1 MSLSSSQVPLES
13 ISIEV
18 HKHDSQD
25 IPLQGLKSED
35 AQPTPHYRHAA
46 PSGPWPWMDF
56 RNVDVTTA
64 KSEEPKVD
72 TTWRGYPQSLFGNW
86 TPDQVKRSQMLEKCS
101 KNRSSSIYWL
111 DVLDT
116 GKFTTPDMD
125 GNGHT
130 STVTS
135 ANENEFWNILQ
146 AERPGNIRVRSL
158 FVDDLSSPVLKMLGT
173 RYGAS
178 FACLL
183 ALKDLVHRY
192 NIEPFFFTSSINWI
206 PSRYQE
212 ALIHGKG
219 DHITITLPFVRTP
232 KSQSFTSSPRSPPI
246 DNKINTQAPL
256 HMSSMSIVILIF
268 TFQPPLPID
277 GDVLFIDLL
286 AIHMVRD
293 KESTIIS
300 YHPEPT
306 PIHRHHS
313 TLESSSISS
322 AKRLHSLMRL
332 VGDSVY
338 WQSIFSKSDDPTLLF
353 VAVLWYALY
362 TWDETLESL
371 HNYVMPL
378 ESDVLTESRVEH
390 TRDLHTLQAY
400 LLFYESLLHGFQLSV
415 SFIEKTPNP
424 AMHREGIYEEKRKVS
439 NELMKKECENLLSE
453 IDRLQKRRDMLSKQ
467 LKNVMDLAFAN
478 VNIRDSASMRQ
489 VVPPSSNQIAAPGAD
504 KFLFQG
510 HVPDDDIP
518 TGKLSSRKQRSS
530 SVFGMNVKEINP
542 GSLETLVRYIQITIA
557 LTALTFYV
565 VVTLQ
570 THTSFHERGAPLHK
584 RAAWPV
590 ILPQKILRKMK
601 RSPSSTQ
608 KARQANL

>member
-1 MSLSSSQVPLES
+1 MSLNGSQVTPES
-13 ISIEV
+13 INIKV
-18 HKHDSQD
+18 LKHDSQGN
-25 IPLQGLKSED
+25 PLQDLKSED

-56 RNVDVTTA
+56 RNVDVITA

-72 TTWRGYPQSLFGNW
+72 TTWRGYPQNLFGNW
-86 TPDQVKRSQMLEKCS
+86 TPDQVNRSQMLEKCS
-101 KNRSSSIYWL
+101 ENQLSTIYWL

-116 GKFTTPDMD
+116 GEFTTPDMSR
-125 GNGHT
+125 NECT
-130 STVTS
+130 STVTTRVDS
-135 ANENEFWNILQ
+135 QEDFWKTLQ
-146 AERPGNIRVRSL
+146 KKRPTNIRVRSL
-158 FVDDLSSPVLKMLGT
+158 FVDHLTSPTLKMLGT
-173 RYGAS
+173 S
-178 FACLL
+178 
-183 ALKDLVHRY
+183 Y

-219 DHITITLPFVRTP
+219 DHITITLPFVRTL
-232 KSQSFTSSPRSPPI
+232 KSQSSTSSPRSPPT

-256 HMSSMSIVILIF
+256 HMSN
-268 TFQPPLPID
+268 

-286 AIHMVRD
+286 AVHMVRN
-293 KESTIIS
+293 KESSTVIS

-306 PIHRHHS
+306 AIQRYHS
-313 TLESSSISS
+313 TLESTSISS

-338 WQSIFSKSDDPTLLF
+338 WQNIFSNSDDPTLLF

-362 TWDETLESL
+362 AWDETLESL
-371 HNYVMPL
+371 YNHVMPL

-424 AMHREGIYEEKRKVS
+424 AMESELFFDEQRKTS
-439 NELMKKECENLLSE
+439 NEIMKKECDNLLSE
-453 IDRLQKRRDMLSKQ
+453 IDRLQKRREMLSKQ
-467 LKNVMDLAFAN
+467 LQNVMNLAFAN

-489 VVPPSSNQIAAPGAD
+489 VTYLTMIFLPASLIA
-504 KFLFQG
+504 
-510 HVPDDDIP
+510 
-518 TGKLSSRKQRSS
+518 

-542 GSLETLVRYIQITIA
+542 DSLETLVRYVQITIA
-557 LTALTFYV
+557 LTAVTFYV

-570 THTSFHERGAPLHK
+570 THTSFHERGATLYK
-584 RAAWPV
+584 RAVWPIILPGKILKKIKTVAWPH
-590 ILPQKILRKMK
+590 PPRKAD
-601 RSPSSTQ
+601 SFPS
-608 KARQANL
+608 